1 MHWIFYVWITLGFVS
16 LLNLQFEL
24 VPTSIIAVSGF
35 VLLFA
40 TAALKKSIVEPIEE
54 LSFEYFQENLD
65 MV

>member
-1 MHWIFYVWITLGFVS
+1 MHWIFYVWITLGFAS

-54 LSFEYFQENLD
+54 
-65 MV
+65 